1 MKHVS
6 RKILAPGA
14 VLCAVVL
21 VGCESPPP
29 FVPYPEGI
37 TAPRTVAVMPFENQT
52 DSDKGAVFLRK
63 QMQNNL
69 KKKGYVGTSL
79 SDVDQLLSDQFPGEV
94 TTDSIQPIG
103 KALGV
108 DAVITGTLQQFGLR
122 LGLPSEEELEASFAI
137 HETQTGKIIWQYH
150 DSIFRTNIAPFGP
163 ESLIKG
169 LTQSLMGAPHQ
180 ELVYDFYKRLLKEM
194 PNGAESSE
202 YEEGN

>member
-6 RKILAPGA
+6 RKLLALVA

-29 FVPYPEGI
+29 FVAYPEGI

-63 QMQNNL
+63 VMQKNL

-79 SDVDQLLSDQFPGEV
+79 SDVDQLLSDQFPGGP

-103 KALGV
+103 RALGV

-122 LGLPSEEELEASFAI
+122 LGLPSEEKLDASFAI
-137 HETQTGKIIWQYH
+137 HETQTGKVIWQYH
-150 DSIFRTNIAPFGP
+150 DSIFRVNIAPWGP
-163 ESLIKG
+163 ESLGRG
-169 LTQSLMGAPHQ
+169 LAEGIMGAPHQ
-180 ELVYDFYKRLLKEM
+180 GLVYDFYRRLLKEM

-202 YEEGN
+202 YEVGN

>member
-6 RKILAPGA
+6 RRILALCA

-52 DSDKGAVFLRK
+52 DSDKGAVFLRN
-63 QMQNNL
+63 QMQRHL
-69 KKKGYVGTSL
+69 KEKGYVGTPL

-94 TTDSIQPIG
+94 ITDSIQPIG

-108 DAVITGTLQQFGLR
+108 HAVITGTLHQ
-122 LGLPSEEELEASFAI
+122 LGLGSFHEEELEASFAI

-163 ESLIKG
+163 DALGRALAEAI
-169 LTQSLMGAPHQ
+169 MGTPHQ
-180 ELVYDFYKRLLKEM
+180 ELVYDFYRRLLKEM

-202 YEEGN
+202 YEEGY